1 MKEGRIRTIAQGS
14 SVKDAIHEVSASRT
28 ASHSKPFSIED
39 VKESTRSAIST
50 EAAGMIRIPDRS
62 TGWSQTRGLRLKEE
76 GLQKTA
82 LAAVLVN
89 KSRLPR
95 KKNSKRKSQECQKT
109 HDRQRRL
116 RSFSCK
122 VYKATPFYISMKKV
136 L

>member
-1 MKEGRIRTIAQGS
+1 
-14 SVKDAIHEVSASRT
+14 
-28 ASHSKPFSIED
+28 
-39 VKESTRSAIST
+39 VKESVPSAMNIKAARMISKSNSLIKGAMMW
-50 EAAGMIRIPDRS
+50 E
-62 TGWSQTRGLRLKEE
+62 LLLKME
-76 GLQKTA
+76 GQQKTA